1 MSKPLDPENAR
12 AIRAYTA
19 RLAEGCDLA
28 GAVLFDSRARYSH
41 HADRDADLAV
51 LLRRP
56 PRHVLDTK
64 LAVAD
69 SALDVMSETGV
80 QIQPMPIR
88 EDDQDAND
96 RRRQPSPFADDM
108 RRLRGGR
115 SALPRARV
123 QQRRFRGVML
133 PSRRASP
140 RAVGR
145 GREQGS

>member
-108 RRLRGGR
+108 RRLRGGLHR
-115 SALPRARV
+115 LVLSGGAGSRDREPVAP
-123 QQRRFRGVML
+123 QRRG
-133 PSRRASP
+133 SGCIEP
-140 RAVGR
+140 RS
-145 GREQGS
+145 GS